1 MGRVAVVTGASSGM
15 GRAIAVALLEE
26 GYRVIGV
33 ARDFARSPIRH
44 AEFVACPLD
53 LSDLKALAG
62 AAHELAASHTDAE
75 ALICC
80 AGRGRFGSL
89 EEFSYE
95 QMRELVDL
103 NFTSQAYL
111 TRAFV
116 PHMKS
121 AGRGDI
127 LFMGSEAA
135 LRGSRGGAVYC
146 ASKFA
151 VRGFAQAL
159 REECSSAGIG
169 VTIVNPGMVRTP
181 FFEDL
186 DFAPGEEPDNHIEAE
201 DVADVVVGILKTR
214 SGTVIDEVNL
224 SPLKRVIDFSRRKG
238 K

>member
-1 MGRVAVVTGASSGM
+1 MGKTAVVTGASSGM
-15 GRAIAVALLEE
+15 GRAIAVALLGD

-44 AEFVACPLD
+44 TEFVACQLD
-53 LSDLKALAG
+53 LSDLGALAG
-62 AAHELAASHTDAE
+62 AARELAASHTDAE

-89 EEFSYE
+89 EEFSCE
-95 QMRELVDL
+95 QIRELVDL

-116 PHMKS
+116 PHMKR

-159 REECSSAGIG
+159 REECASGGIR
-169 VTIVNPGMVRTP
+169 VTIINPGMVRTP

-186 DFAPGEEPDNHIEAE
+186 DFAPGEEPDNHIVPE
-201 DVADVVVGILKTR
+201 DVAEIVLEILKTR
-214 SGTVIDEVNL
+214 PGTVIDEVNL

-238 K
+238 R

>member
-15 GRAIAVALLEE
+15 GRAIAAALLGD

-33 ARDFARSPIRH
+33 ARDFAKSPIRH

-53 LSDLKALAG
+53 LGDLGALAE
-62 AAHELAASHTDAE
+62 AAQELAASHADAE

-95 QMRELVDL
+95 QIRELVDL

-111 TRAFV
+111 ARAFV

-135 LRGSRGGAVYC
+135 LRGSRGGGHPWLD
-146 ASKFA
+146 
-151 VRGFAQAL
+151 VR
-159 REECSSAGIG
+159 
-169 VTIVNPGMVRTP
+169 
-181 FFEDL
+181 
-186 DFAPGEEPDNHIEAE
+186 H
-201 DVADVVVGILKTR
+201 
-214 SGTVIDEVNL
+214 
-224 SPLKRVIDFSRRKG
+224 
-238 K
+238 